1 MRQYDSYVEYLLTT
15 SGNVWDGERIVPG
28 PNSIHVKNGLIHNH
42 GSGEKARQSLLQGAN
57 MEHIDLGASF
67 ITPGLVD
74 AHTHILHA
82 GNRHFEKEMRKQGA
96 SYIDILKAG
105 GGIKYT
111 VQKTCESSNRQLK
124 KLMDTRF
131 LKMQATGT
139 TTIEVKTGYGLSK
152 KDELNHL
159 RLYAEWSKENKTRIV
174 PTLLMAHTVPDEKN
188 RKEYLE
194 EVVDTAKIARQENL
208 TNRFDVFLE
217 SGAFSQEETEFL
229 LSHACS
235 LGYQITLHAGQF
247 SEMNG
252 VDIAVRYGA
261 SSIDHAEHL
270 KTGDVEKLSESGIV
284 VGILPMCNIEL
295 DTNIQPNAR
304 FLIDSGVEVFL
315 ATDLNAGSS
324 FCTSL
329 LDIGR
334 LALRDL
340 NMTNEEIL
348 KSITSIPAKTIGLTK
363 IGKIK
368 KGYIADLGVWK
379 NNIDK
384 FFEKNNKLKMLFV
397 EGKKVVN

>member
-1 MRQYDSYVEYLLTT
+1 MRQYDSYVEYLLITN
-15 SGNVWDGERIVPG
+15 GNVWDGERVLNG

-42 GSGEKARQSLLQGAN
+42 NSGEKAKQSLLDHADI
-57 MEHIDLGASF
+57 EHIDLGTSF
-67 ITPGLVD
+67 ITPGFID

-82 GNRHFEKEMRKQGA
+82 GDRQFEKEMRKQGA
-96 SYIDILKAG
+96 SYLDILKAG
-105 GGIKYT
+105 GGIKHT
-111 VQKTCESSNRQLK
+111 VQKTCESSNKHLK
-124 KLMDTRF
+124 KLIDERF
-131 LKMQATGT
+131 SKMQTTGT

-152 KDELNHL
+152 NDELNHL
-159 RLYAEWSKENKTRIV
+159 RLYAEWSKEKKARIV
-174 PTLLMAHTVPDEKN
+174 PTLLMAHTVPDKKN

-194 EVVDTAKIARQENL
+194 EVVETAKIARQENL
-208 TNRFDVFLE
+208 TSRFDVFLE
-217 SGAFSQEETEFL
+217 SGAFSQKETEFL

-252 VDIAVRYGA
+252 VDIAVRHGA

-270 KTGDVEKLSESGIV
+270 KTGDVKKLSESGIA

-295 DTNIQPNAR
+295 DTNIQPDAR

-329 LDIGR
+329 LDVGR

-340 NMTNEEIL
+340 KMTNEEIL
-348 KSITSIPAKTIGLTK
+348 KSVTSVPAKTIGLKK

-384 FFEKNNKLKMLFV
+384 FFEKNNKLEILFV
-397 EGKKVVN
+397 EGNKVVN

>member
-1 MRQYDSYVEYLLTT
+1 MRQYDSYVEYLLIT

-42 GSGEKARQSLLQGAN
+42 SSGEQARQSLLQGAN

-105 GGIKYT
+105 GGIKHT
-111 VQKTCESSNRQLK
+111 VQKTCKSSNRQLK
-124 KLMDTRF
+124 KLMDARF
-131 LKMQATGT
+131 LKMQAAGT

-217 SGAFSQEETEFL
+217 GGAFSQEETEFL

-334 LALRDL
+334 LALQDL

-348 KSITSIPAKTIGLTK
+348 KSITSVPAKTIGLKK